1 MSPKA
6 ALICCLLYFC
16 LRAPY
21 AREFTVMTYNLK
33 QFSMMDRDRD
43 GKRDDPK
50 PESECRALAQIIGE
64 IEPDVLAVQEIGS
77 TNFFNA
83 FQAWLKTQD
92 LQYEHIE
99 YLQRGE
105 RDNNLA
111 VLSKFPIIE
120 RTHHT
125 NEWYS
130 IGKAKLPV
138 ARGFLETEIQV
149 SETYSFHLINAHLKS
164 KVYNRLGQTEMRRNE
179 ARLLNK
185 VVRKVLEENPDCNL
199 LVVGDMNDNPNSA
212 AIREVTGKSR
222 KNLFDLRPQE
232 KAGDAW
238 TYYDHS
244 AELHTRFDY
253 IFANAKM
260 LNHSIPDKSV
270 VIRHRLTYKASDHR
284 PVMATFQTD

>member
-1 MSPKA
+1 
-6 ALICCLLYFC
+6 
-16 LRAPY
+16 
-21 AREFTVMTYNLK
+21 MTYNLK
-33 QFSMMDRDRD
+33 QFSLMDRDRD
-43 GKRDDPK
+43 GKKDDPK
-50 PESECRALAQIIGE
+50 PDTECRALVQIIGE
-64 IEPDVLAVQEIGS
+64 IKPDILAVQEMGS
-77 TNFFNA
+77 ETFFNA
-83 FQAWLKTQD
+83 FQAWLKTEGVE
-92 LQYEHIE
+92 YEQVE
-99 YLQRGE
+99 YLQRGD

-111 VLSKFPIIE
+111 VLSKFPIIG
-120 RTHHT
+120 RSHHT

-138 ARGFLETEIQV
+138 TRGFLETEIQV
-149 SETYSFHLINAHLKS
+149 SESYSFHLINAHLKS

-253 IFANAKM
+253 ILANAAM
-260 LNHSIPDKSV
+260 LEDAIPEKSA
-270 VIRHRLTYKASDHR
+270 VIRHPLSYTASDHR
-284 PVMATFQTD
+284 PVMATFKAH